1 MFPSVRPIFVAVGER
16 NAFFVDDTL
25 SRGQTGHGK
34 MVDWKRGVGGRV
46 Q

>member
-1 MFPSVRPIFVAVGER
+1 MFPSVRPILVAVGER

-25 SRGQTGHGK
+25 SRGQTGRGK